1 MASLRGLVQRVR
13 QLFRK
18 PPVGEIP
25 KQWLRPFLP
34 ENPVIVDCGAH
45 YGFDSEEFSRLWPRG
60 RVYSFEALPSVYAKL
75 HGRVGALPNVRT
87 FPLALGDKDGTAQ
100 FHVSEGG
107 GDRPDS
113 DVDQSSSLL
122 PPDEIL
128 KLHPHI
134 RFQRTIEVP
143 VLTLDTWAARE
154 NVPRVD
160 LLWLDMQGF
169 EGRFLAASARML
181 PGVRAIHAEVNR
193 LSNYA
198 GVMLYPEL
206 RAWLEAHGFVVV
218 REEMPWADGGNVVFV
233 RREFVP
239 PNFTLPTSKS
249 AG

>member
-1 MASLRGLVQRVR
+1 MASVRGLVARIR

-18 PPVGEIP
+18 PPVGEVP
-25 KQWLRPFLP
+25 KKWLRPFLP
-34 ENPVIVDCGAH
+34 ADPVIIDCGAH
-45 YGFDSEEFSRLWPRG
+45 YGFDSEEFSRLWPKG
-60 RVYSFEALPSVYAKL
+60 RIFSFEALPSVYQKL
-75 HGRVGALPNVRT
+75 HGRVGNLPNVRT
-87 FPLALGDKDGTAQ
+87 FPMALGDKDGTAQ
-100 FHVSEGG
+100 FHVSEGT

-134 RFQRTIEVP
+134 RFQRAIDVP
-143 VLTLDTWAARE
+143 VLTLDSWAARE
-154 NVPRVD
+154 QVARVD

-169 EGRFLAASARML
+169 EGRFLAATPRML

-193 LSNYA
+193 VSNYA

-206 RAWLEAHGFVVV
+206 RAFLEAQGFVVV

-239 PNFTLPTSKS
+239 ANFKLPAAKS
-249 AG
+249 GG